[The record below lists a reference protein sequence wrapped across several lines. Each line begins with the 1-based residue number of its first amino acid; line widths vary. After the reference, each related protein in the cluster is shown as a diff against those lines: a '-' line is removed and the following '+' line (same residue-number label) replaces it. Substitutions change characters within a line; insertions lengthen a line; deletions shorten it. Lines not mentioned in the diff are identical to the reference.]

1 MLLGLSVCFVHFSIA
16 SKMLRFSQ
24 PKNNVVIILEV
35 EVITGRETKKD
46 FTVEA
51 VSSLMLIFKITL
63 TLTS

>member
-1 MLLGLSVCFVHFSIA
+1 
-16 SKMLRFSQ
+16 MLRFSQ